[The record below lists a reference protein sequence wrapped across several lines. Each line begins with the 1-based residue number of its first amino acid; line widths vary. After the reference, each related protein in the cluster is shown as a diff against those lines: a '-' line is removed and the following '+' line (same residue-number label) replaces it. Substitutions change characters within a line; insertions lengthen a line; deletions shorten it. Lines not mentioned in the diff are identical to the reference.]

1 MNYIMKKV
9 DVGEY
14 YYRSCNSE
22 KVFKNFKKDCPNSEH
37 FSKCVVTL
45 PTHYKIEKNYINQI
59 CILFLIS

>member
-1 MNYIMKKV
+1 MNYIMKRGF

-22 KVFKNFKKDCPNSEH
+22 KFYKFKKSCPNSEH

-45 PTHYKIEKNYINQI
+45 PTHYKINKNNIN
-59 CILFLIS
+59 